1 MSCNCYSKSIVT
13 NEQIPNNRSL
23 VNPGTLAK
31 EAGVVVDILDFLTTS
46 YINILKIIES
56 QYGRNMAD
64 KTYEYIPSDYEE
76 YTLLISNIK
85 TIQTKTTNSTLT
97 LLLKIAEETLI
108 GAVNSYALYG
118 DNIILTVDKANLE
131 KRVDDI
137 LSDKNTGVIENT
149 FSYSNMS
156 VTKTFTLA
164 AVFNYYIM
172 IYGLPEQ
179 SVGFDP
185 VKISFLS
192 NILTQRG
199 IDPYS

>member
-31 EAGVVVDILDFLTTS
+31 ETAVDILEFLTTS

-64 KTYEYIPSDYEE
+64 KTYEYIPSNYQE
-76 YTLLISNIK
+76 YTLLVSNIK

-108 GAVNSYALYG
+108 GAVNSYAIYG
-118 DNIILTVDKANLE
+118 DNIILTVDKAYLE

-149 FSYSNMS
+149 FRYSNMS

-179 SVGFDP
+179 GVGFDP